1 MTLCLV
7 REEDAFVLPHSPSE
21 RSSAKSSGRGR
32 DGGRERE
39 REREGANGFGIS
51 VFGPSSSFDAADES
65 KGGGG
70 GGALSLC
77 RASPA
82 APRRSVAGR
91 CPLALARPVI
101 SFPAAEGEGR
111 ANTSRSFVPRGGE
124 GG

>member
-1 MTLCLV
+1 MLS
-7 REEDAFVLPHSPSE
+7 FSPTP
-21 RSSAKSSGRGR
+21 RASGAQPSHQ
-32 DGGRERE
+32 DGGETERERE